1 MIWCIHSQIHQ
12 LDGHTQ
18 LICMRCAIRLS
29 DFYAFKAECQ
39 AAQTTLTVGI
49 RSTTTD
55 TCCDPIIDQIKTET
69 NDSFDDRE
77 DPNLVVF
84 CETIEPTNEYDNT
97 DDEADKKTMIPSS
110 ANKSKIIHKCDL
122 CKKQFTSRGKLNVHC
137 QLKHKEIFNFQCDI
151 CQLLFLRKS
160 NLSTHLQRV
169 HINPMRRP
177 DKRIPKAFV
186 EIDPTKMTRRT
197 TCKWCVKDY
206 GSRKLLKRHYL
217 AEHLD
222 LFRFKCDI
230 CQATFMRK

>member
-1 MIWCIHSQIHQ
+1 MCATR
-12 LDGHTQ
+12 LTDFHTFKE
-18 LICMRCAIRLS
+18 RC
-29 DFYAFKAECQ
+29 Q
-39 AAQTTLTVGI
+39 TAQTTLAVGI
-49 RSTTTD
+49 RPASTD
-55 TCCDPIIDQIKTET
+55 TCDPIIDQIKTET

-77 DPNLVVF
+77 DLVVF
-84 CETIEPTNEYDNT
+84 CETIDPTNECDDTDNET
-97 DDEADKKTMIPSS
+97 DKKTMLPS
-110 ANKSKIIHKCDL
+110 ATNKSKIIHKCDV
-122 CKKQFTSRGKLNVHC
+122 CKRQFTSRGKLNVHC

-177 DKRIPKAFV
+177 DKRTLKPFV
-186 EIDPTKMTRRT
+186 ELDPTKMTRRT

-217 AEHLD
+217 AEHID

-230 CQATFMRK
+230 CQTSFMRK